1 MFIKE
6 LKNFSRE
13 NWWVYLLFILLIIF
27 VIFMDL
33 WSLLEITLVFLANF
47 IANIGIMVMQSN
59 YTANNNKLWSIYHIW
74 ATLIFLLISLY
85 WFYIHDQSQYIIW
98 QLTYSLAA
106 IKAFSFYN
114 FKKDLSI
121 INEKSFIVLNIWLF
135 SFFAYKLGLVNI
147 EIITKNLPFITQAL
161 WFSLITTGLVSINDK
176 LRYWLNVVWIF
187 LLCSW
192 SLWLTINSI
201 LWIYPSKIESL
212 DAIAVWYFILTLTV
226 FVYYIKLFP
235 KYLNKTC

>member
-33 WSLLEITLVFLANF
+33 WSPLEITLVFLANF
-47 IANIGIMVMQSN
+47 IANIWIMVMQSN
-59 YTANNNKLWSIYHIW
+59 YTAKNNKLWSIYHIW
-74 ATLIFLLISLY
+74 ATLIFLFISLY
-85 WFYIHDQSQYIIW
+85 WFIVHDQSQYIIW
-98 QLTYSLAA
+98 QIAYSLAA

-114 FKKDLSI
+114 FKKDLNF
-121 INEKSFIVLNIWLF
+121 INEKSFVILNLVLF
-135 SFFAYKLGLVNI
+135 SFFSYKLELLNI
-147 EIITKNLPFITQAL
+147 ETITNNLPFITQAL
-161 WFSLITTGLVSINDK
+161 WFSLITTGLVSIKDK

-192 SLWLTINSI
+192 SLWLTINSV
-201 LWIYPSKIESL
+201 LWIYPSESASL

-226 FVYYIKLFP
+226 FVYYIKLLP
-235 KYLNKTC
+235 KYLK